1 MRFGPV
7 PLDQASGAVLAHGL
21 MAAGRRLRK
30 GAVLGAAEIA
40 ALRAA
45 GIAEVTVARLDP
57 GDVPEGEAAARL
69 ARALSADPGA
79 GLEVSG
85 AFTGRVNLRARAAG
99 VVEIDAE
106 RVRAIN
112 LHDAGITLSTVAP
125 FARVAA
131 GGLVA
136 TVKIIPYAVPDSAL
150 AGAEALAAGALR
162 LCPVTMRAAGLI
174 LTETPGQADK
184 LAAKGQRA
192 VEARLR
198 RLGMSLAGVARV
210 RHDTAAIAAALRAAP
225 GDIVLI
231 LAGSATSDIRDC
243 APEALRRAGGRVERF
258 GLPVDP
264 GNLTFWGWQDRAGGA
279 PRPVMGLPG
288 SARSLV
294 ASGVDLVLER
304 LVCGLSISAGDIA
317 AMAVGGLGRDVPSR
331 GQPREAE

>member
-30 GAVLGAAEIA
+30 GLVLGAQEIA
-40 ALRAA
+40 LLRAA
-45 GIAEVTVARLDP
+45 GLAEVTVARLDP
-57 GDVPEGEAAARL
+57 GDVAEGTAALRL
-69 ARALSADPGA
+69 ARAVAVDPGA
-79 GLEVSG
+79 GLDVSN

-99 VVEIDAE
+99 VVQVDAD
-106 RVRAIN
+106 RVRALN
-112 LHDAGITLSTVAP
+112 LRDAGLTLATVAP
-125 FARVAA
+125 WARAVP

-136 TVKIIPYAVPDSAL
+136 TVKIIPYAVPEAAL

-162 LCPVTMRAAGLI
+162 LRPVVMHHAGLI
-174 LTETPGQADK
+174 LTEVPGQGEK
-184 LAAKGQRA
+184 LAVKGQRA
-192 VEARLR
+192 IEARLR
-198 RLGMSLAGVARV
+198 RLGMSLAEVRRV
-210 RHDTAAIAAALRAAP
+210 PHETGAIAGALAGIN

-231 LAGSATSDIRDC
+231 LAGSATSDVRDA
-243 APEALRRAGGRVERF
+243 APEALRRAGGRVDRF

-264 GNLTFWGWQDRAGGA
+264 GNLTFWGWQGQGAGQ
-279 PRPVMGLPG
+279 RPVLGLPG

-304 LVCGLSISAGDIA
+304 LVCGVPIDAGDIA